1 MVTKHPASEIQTYY
15 PGDFSQ
21 RQSPRDNNQQFRPRQ
36 PPPSN
41 LNPFGFPERP
51 GCFINVDILDLV
63 LLNDQGFYFIL
74 SNLIITYLF
83 PILAILVLISMLC
96 CKENSIRYEDKTLS
110 EQYPGY
116 TVKKLTKHFKIL
128 MACFVTFLISRS
140 PLDIS
145 QLKSLFEAAYGIRK
159 LSKEVS
165 ELELEIMSIWCAY
178 IPLVIHPIIYFCFG
192 SEYRNQAK
200 KLLRILCGCQD
211 SYEKKQQ
218 DKMDKYKS
226 DEILS
231 ERSAVSKTQVSNM
244 L

>member
-1 MVTKHPASEIQTYY
+1 MKNSYLVP
-15 PGDFSQ
+15 D
-21 RQSPRDNNQQFRPRQ
+21 RVLPR
-36 PPPSN
+36 
-41 LNPFGFPERP
+41 LN
-51 GCFINVDILDLV
+51 IL
-63 LLNDQGFYFIL
+63 
-74 SNLIITYLF
+74 LF
-83 PILAILVLISMLC
+83 PF
-96 CKENSIRYEDKTLS
+96 RYEDKTLS

-116 TVKKLTKHFKIL
+116 TVKKLTNHFKIL

-140 PLDIS
+140 PLDIL
-145 QLKSLFEAAYGIRK
+145 QLKSLFEAAWGIRK
-159 LSKEVS
+159 LNKEVF
-165 ELELEIMSIWCAY
+165 ELELEIMTVWCTY
-178 IPLVIHPIIYFCFG
+178 IPLVIHPIIYFCFV